1 MFAHPTA
8 KFGGKRPGKAYA
20 VAFDH
25 KVYILVGAANQQV
38 AHKAAHGVD
47 GQLELSAQIARE
59 FKNAAGFGQKP
70 AIHQLAHIAWP
81 GILFLQIFK
90 LAGAAGKDIDKVR
103 AGYHA
108 AYRAFFNNGHKALAP
123 RDNDPGQ
130 IPDAGAGRKRF
141 HAPFHVFGHNFTAK
155 AVGICPGRCLGIQQ
169 AAADACAGFEYGNG
183 LEAEMQHQL
192 ISLADCRFRFH
203 ANGRR

>member
-47 GQLELSAQIARE
+47 GSLSFLPRL
-59 FKNAAGFGQKP
+59 P
-70 AIHQLAHIAWP
+70 ASSRMRRVSGKSLPFISLRTLRGLNFFSA
-81 GILFLQIFK
+81 IFK

-169 AAADACAGFEYGNG
+169 AAADACAGFE
-183 LEAEMQHQL
+183 
-192 ISLADCRFRFH
+192 
-203 ANGRR
+203 